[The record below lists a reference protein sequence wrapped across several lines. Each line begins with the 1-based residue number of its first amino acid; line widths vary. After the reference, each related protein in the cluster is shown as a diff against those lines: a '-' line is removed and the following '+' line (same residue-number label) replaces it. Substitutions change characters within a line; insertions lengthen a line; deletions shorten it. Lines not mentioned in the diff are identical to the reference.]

1 MPGFDIGLVIL
12 MTFTNVVHGVK
23 RITIFPKVGKRLAE
37 SNLSLFNAIQLG
49 KIGRRGSSDD
59 RRHIE

>member
-1 MPGFDIGLVIL
+1 MTTGIIYKLASNLV
-12 MTFTNVVHGVK
+12 VYRVK

-37 SNLSLFNAIQLG
+37 SNLSLFNAIQLD
-49 KIGRRGSSDD
+49 KIGRRGSSHD